1 MRTLLTTAALAAA
14 LLALAAVQAQAAVTV
29 FGDPAASQCSEAAIA
44 GKSDAASEFTCTTAL
59 NQDSLTAY
67 DRAGTFVNRGVMK
80 LRRDEYEASHADFDA
95 ALALA
100 PTMGEAW
107 VNRGAMWVG
116 EKHYQAGLD
125 DLNKG
130 LALGV
135 KEQEKA
141 YFNRALAYEG
151 LDDEKSAYFD
161 YQHALQLKPNWIL
174 PQKELLRFHVT
185 QKPE

>member
-1 MRTLLTTAALAAA
+1 MRTMLILAAA
-14 LLALAAVQAQAAVTV
+14 LISAGQARAAVTV
-29 FGDPAASQCSEAAIA
+29 FGDATATQCSEAAIA
-44 GKSDAASEFTCTTAL
+44 GKSDPASETLCTKAL
-59 NQDSLTAY
+59 NEDTLSAE
-67 DRAGTFVNRGVMK
+67 DRAGTFVTRGVMK
-80 LRRDEYEASHADFDA
+80 LRRFEYESSHTDFDA
-95 ALALA
+95 ALALV

-116 EKHYQAGLD
+116 LKNYKAGLS

-130 LALGV
+130 LTLGV
-135 KEQEKA
+135 KEEEKV

-161 YQHALQLKPNWIL
+161 YQHAVQLKPDWIL
-174 PQKELLRFHVT
+174 PQKELLRFHVS

>member
-1 MRTLLTTAALAAA
+1 MRTMAILALA
-14 LLALAAVQAQAAVTV
+14 LLAAVPAKAAVTV
-29 FGDPAASQCSEAAIA
+29 LGDAIANQCSEAAIA
-44 GKSDAASEFTCTTAL
+44 GKSDPVSENLCTQAL
-59 NQDSLTAY
+59 TEDTLTAE

-80 LRRDEYEASHADFDA
+80 LRRDEWESSHADFDA

-100 PTMGEAW
+100 PGIGEAW

-116 EKHYQAGLD
+116 EHNYKAGLS

-130 LALGV
+130 LSLGV
-135 KEQEKA
+135 KEPEKA

-161 YQHALQLKPNWIL
+161 YQHALQLKPDWVL
-174 PQKELLRFHVT
+174 PQKELLRFHVS